1 MKYIDEFN
9 LINLVNKLFEFNLIT
24 EKQRQKIINTN
35 RKRMVNE
42 KWTDVQ
48 FVKLKQI
55 IQK

>member
-24 EKQRQKIINTN
+24 EKKRQKIINTN

-42 KWTDVQ
+42 K
-48 FVKLKQI
+48 
-55 IQK
+55 